1 VASAVFTR
9 SSHFYLF
16 VLAGGVTIKAF
27 IYLSPVFPGKHFTTA
42 RFRSTTRSERVRLR
56 GLTKAIPGTLQE
68 GGAPFETTHW
78 TVVLEASKAVSD
90 EAARKAL
97 AVFSEAYWPPLYTF
111 VRRRGYSPADAQDLI
126 QGFFVHLFEQNTL
139 SRADKEK
146 GRLRTFLLG
155 SLQNFLLKERER
167 LRAIKRGGNQ
177 QFVSFD
183 LHLPQ
188 AEAAMFAT
196 AHLSDVNAYDV
207 AWASGIVTRVWKNM
221 RERFAVEGR
230 LEWFDELRPFVAGG
244 PAVAPD
250 QEEVARRLGTSV
262 ENLRV
267 WLTRL
272 RQRYRNALRAEVAS
286 TVSNPA
292 EIDAELHYIYQIL
305 TS

>member
-1 VASAVFTR
+1 MRRASCF
-9 SSHFYLF
+9 SQ
-16 VLAGGVTIKAF
+16 
-27 IYLSPVFPGKHFTTA
+27 
-42 RFRSTTRSERVRLR
+42 RFRITILSVLLSDFDGKAEKSQRKSSV
-56 GLTKAIPGTLQE
+56 TKPVPGTLQE

-78 TVVLEASKAVSD
+78 TVVLQASKSASD

-97 AVFSEAYWPPLYTF
+97 TIFSEAYWPPLYTF
-111 VRRRGYSPADAQDLI
+111 VRRRGYSPADAQDLV

-167 LRAIKRGGNQ
+167 IRAIKRGGNY

-196 AHLSDVNAYDV
+196 AHLADVNAYDV
-207 AWASGIVTRVWKNM
+207 AWASAIVARAWKNL
-221 RERFAVEGR
+221 RERCAAEGKSDWIDQ
-230 LEWFDELRPFVAGG
+230 LKPFVAGG
-244 PAVAPD
+244 TALPSN

>member
-1 VASAVFTR
+1 LRRASCF
-9 SSHFYLF
+9 SQ
-16 VLAGGVTIKAF
+16 
-27 IYLSPVFPGKHFTTA
+27 
-42 RFRSTTRSERVRLR
+42 RFRITILSVLLSDFDGKAEKSQRKSSV
-56 GLTKAIPGTLQE
+56 TKPVPGTLQE

-78 TVVLEASKAVSD
+78 TVVLQASKSASD
-90 EAARKAL
+90 EAARKAPTI
-97 AVFSEAYWPPLYTF
+97 FSEAYWPPLYTF
-111 VRRRGYSPADAQDLI
+111 VRRRGYSPADAQDLV

-167 LRAIKRGGNQ
+167 IRAIKRGGNY

-196 AHLSDVNAYDV
+196 AHLADVNAYDV
-207 AWASGIVTRVWKNM
+207 AWASAIVARAWKNL
-221 RERFAVEGR
+221 RERCAAEGKSDWIDQ
-230 LEWFDELRPFVAGG
+230 LKPFVAGG
-244 PAVAPD
+244 TALPSN

>member
-1 VASAVFTR
+1 MFDPV
-9 SSHFYLF
+9 
-16 VLAGGVTIKAF
+16 VLAGGLTVKAF
-27 IYLSPVFPGKHFTTA
+27 IYLSPVFLGKHFITA
-42 RFRSTTRSERVRLR
+42 RFRSTTRRVRVRLR
-56 GLTKAIPGTLQE
+56 GLTKPTPGTLQE

-78 TVVLEASKAVSD
+78 TVVLQASKSASD

-111 VRRRGYSPADAQDLI
+111 VRRRGYSPADAQDLV

-167 LRAIKRGGNQ
+167 IRAIKRGGNY

-196 AHLSDVNAYDV
+196 AHLTDVNAYDV
-207 AWASGIVTRVWKNM
+207 AWASAIVSRAWKNL
-221 RERFAVEGR
+221 RERCAAEGKS
-230 LEWFDELRPFVAGG
+230 EWIDQLRPFVAGG
-244 PAVAPD
+244 TALPSN

-292 EIDAELHYIYQIL
+292 EIDAELHYIFQIL